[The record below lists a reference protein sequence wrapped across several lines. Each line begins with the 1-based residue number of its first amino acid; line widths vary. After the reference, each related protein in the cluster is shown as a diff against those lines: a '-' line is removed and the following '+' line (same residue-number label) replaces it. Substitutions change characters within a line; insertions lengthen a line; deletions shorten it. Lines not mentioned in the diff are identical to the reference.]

1 MGCGCGG
8 RKNVVRQG
16 QTAPTPVNQV
26 AARQVQPVQR
36 QAARQAQPNTAQAQ
50 ATRQALVQKTRERL
64 QQNQMGAREDIEKRR
79 RIQVSL
85 RNRNNRP
92 SA

>member
-1 MGCGCGG
+1 M
-8 RKNVVRQG
+8 VRQG

-36 QAARQAQPNTAQAQ
+36 QAQPSAAQAQ